1 MLNKNKVEKL
11 GSGIFGEVR
20 KELDNEIEKEIAIKT
35 INIQKLKNFEEKKGK
50 ELIGKIK
57 KKIERIYKL
66 GLGNVENNF
75 TKYYGEATN
84 EGNLISFKMELCNC
98 NIIQFLEKNKPKD
111 KGYKGFDIGEIYDI
125 FSQLNTA
132 FRIMEFQNVTN
143 GNIKLE
149 NILVNSDK
157 NEYLLSGFEIIPE
170 LVKYAK
176 EQNLGKVYLY
186 LPPELLE
193 EKSSFQMDESTDIW
207 SIGVIIYYLYF
218 REFPYEGKSCK
229 EVLSAIN
236 LNKKTNKRKKTKFK
250 DLDNLIEG
258 LLEEDKNKRLTWKE
272 YLKHPFFTNNGF
284 WKYYKQIELIDNG
297 AYSQVY
303 KAINKNSHESHAIK
317 IINFAKIQKLEE
329 SLIIIDNIKT
339 ELENRIDNM
348 INLNKENPNGFIK
361 IYEKFYIDKGISY
374 SMELCKCN
382 LKTYINKL
390 SDPSATDIFYAF
402 IGINRTFKFLEP
414 KNTIIG
420 NLKLENILV
429 RQKSEDPNDCTFVF
443 SDIGLCPKL
452 YNLIKNNSKMENVLY
467 YISPELSKKDTFDIK
482 SDLWSLGIII
492 YYFRFRRFPFEG
504 DSLVDIYNHIT
515 SGNNQNFGHSDNKS
529 FNLLINGLLEIDSQK
544 RLSWKE
550 YFKHDFFTNRQYKD
564 YYVLGK
570 ELAKGAYYSIYIAEN
585 KKTKANNV
593 IKIVKK
599 EDIKKKY
606 RKRYYKN
613 LDEKS
618 LKKLTKL
625 LGEQTKAMTNLE
637 NNGKNVNTVQFFE
650 YFNTDN
656 EFAIVME
663 KCDLNLNDYFTDN
676 KTFSLEEIKDLLL
689 QLNNTFILMN
699 NHNYIHG
706 DLKLQNILIK
716 KVNDRL
722 IYKLTDYGMNKE
734 FLSLTEQLLE
744 LNCPPL
750 YAAPEMLENKI
761 YDKKSDLWS
770 LGVIIYK
777 LFTRK
782 FPYEGKENENSEAQI
797 LKRIKSNQSNHLKY
811 ISNDPQFDHLI
822 RALLTIN
829 PEERLTWKEYFDH
842 PFLTTGD
849 CWKYYIGKTLIGEEE
864 GGYSQVY
871 KVKKRTSN
879 EDRAIKVYNL
889 DKIKKT
895 FEQLHNR
902 KCTDEDLKVYIDDF
916 IQETENMKLLTRP
929 NNDNKININAPFFN
943 EYFQTENEFC
953 IVGEVCDGLLS
964 ELFMPENATENRK
977 FSVEEIYQILSQLN
991 NSFRILEEKN
1001 LWHKGICLEN
1011 ILIKKDGKNNYI
1023 YKLTGLEFNRKIDL
1037 LVNSQVLANQNYKA
1051 PEILDDRLSN
1061 ENYSEK
1067 ELKSIYQKSDLWSLG
1082 ITIYILYFGEPP
1094 FIGNRPNDVLESI
1107 KKNETRLEEMK
1118 DSDLKDLL
1126 KKMLKSD
1133 VNERI
1138 NWSGY
1143 FNHPFFSKNKRK

>member
-1 MLNKNKVEKL
+1 MSNKNKVEKL

-149 NILVNSDK
+149 NILVNIDT

-250 DLDNLIEG
+250 DLDNLIDG

-637 NNGKNVNTVQFFE
+637 NNGKNVNTVQFCE

-663 KCDLNLNDYFTDN
+663 KCDLNLNDYFTNN
-676 KTFSLEEIKDLLL
+676 KTFSLEEIKNLLL
-689 QLNNTFILMN
+689 QLKNTFVLMN
-699 NHNYIHG
+699 KLNYIHG
-706 DLKLQNILIK
+706 DLKLENILIK
-716 KVNDRL
+716 KENNQF
-722 IYKLTDYGMNKE
+722 IYKLTDYGMNKD
-734 FLSLTEQLLE
+734 FLSLTEELLE

-750 YAAPEMLENKI
+750 YAAPEILENKKNI
-761 YDKKSDLWS
+761 DKKNDLWS
-770 LGVIIYK
+770 LGVIIYM
-777 LFTRK
+777 LFTGK
-782 FPYEGKENENSEAQI
+782 FPYEGKENSDTEI
-797 LKRIKSNQSNHLKY
+797 LEIIKSSGKKNLKQ

-829 PEERLTWKEYFDH
+829 PEERLTWEEFFDH
-842 PFLTTGD
+842 PFLTKGV
-849 CWKYYIGKTLIGEEE
+849 CWKYYTDKTLIGEEE
-864 GGYSQVY
+864 GEIVKVY
-871 KVKKRTSN
+871 KVKKRISN
-879 EDRAIKVYNL
+879 ECRAVKVYNI
-889 DKIKKT
+889 DKIKEGYKKLRHK
-895 FEQLHNR
+895 E
-902 KCTDEDLKVYIDDF
+902 LKNKELKEYIGDF
-916 IQETENMKLLTRP
+916 IQETENMELLKGP
-929 NNDNKININAPFFN
+929 NKDNIINKNAVIFY

-953 IVGEVCDGLLS
+953 IVQELLDGDLTQLLMPKDS
-964 ELFMPENATENRK
+964 EENRR
-977 FSVEEIYQILSQLN
+977 FSVEEIYQILIQLN

-1001 LWHKGICLEN
+1001 LCHKGIKLEN
-1011 ILIKKDGKNNYI
+1011 ILIKKVDKNNYI
-1023 YKLTGLEFNRKIDL
+1023 YKLTGLEFNKKVDL
-1037 LVNSQVLANQNYKA
+1037 LINGQVQVNHTYKA
-1051 PEILDDRLSN
+1051 PEILDDKLSIKKG
-1061 ENYSEK
+1061 SEE
-1067 ELKSIYQKSDLWSLG
+1067 ELNLMRQKSDLWSLG

-1094 FIGNRPNDVLESI
+1094 FIGNRPKEVLENI
-1107 KKNETRLEEMK
+1107 KKNKTRIDEIK

-1126 KKMLKSD
+1126 IKMLKYN
-1133 VNERI
+1133 VRERI
-1138 NWSGY
+1138 NWRDY
-1143 FNHPFFSKNKRK
+1143 FKHRFFSQDKWK